1 MNLTV
6 IEPPEEE
13 PVAIETVK
21 LHLRVDTTADD
32 ALIGTYLQA
41 ARELGEGLARRAFV
55 TQTLR
60 LVVDAFPANGVLKL
74 PRPPLQSVTSV
85 TYLDS
90 DGIEHEWTDFVTDA
104 RSEPGRVIFNST
116 PSVALFESG
125 AVAVDFVAG
134 YGADSDVPQTFVQGI
149 LLTVAH
155 WYENREAVNVGN
167 IVNEIPLGYRQ
178 LFTTDRGSWF

>member
-13 PVAIETVK
+13 PVSIETVK
-21 LHLRVDTTADD
+21 QHLRVDIAADD

-60 LVVDAFPANGVLKL
+60 LVVDAFPVNRVLKL
-74 PRPPLQSVTSV
+74 PRPPLQSVESV

-90 DGIEHEWTDFVTDA
+90 NGIEHEWTDFVTDA

-116 PSVALFESG
+116 PSVSLFESG
-125 AVAVDFVAG
+125 AVAIEFVAG

-149 LLTVAH
+149 LMTVAH
-155 WYENREAVNVGN
+155 WYENRESALSVNL
-167 IVNEIPLGYRQ
+167 NEIPMNAKLM
-178 LFTTDRGSWF
+178 FMTDRGSWF

>member
-6 IEPPEEE
+6 ITPPEEE

-21 LHLRVDTTADD
+21 QHLRVDYAADD
-32 ALIGTYLQA
+32 ALIGAYLQA

-74 PRPPLQSVTSV
+74 PRPPLQSVESV

-90 DGIEHEWTDFVTDA
+90 DGNEHEWTDFNVDT
-104 RSEPGRVIFNST
+104 RSEPGRVVFNSA
-116 PSVALFESG
+116 PSAALFESG
-125 AVAVDFVAG
+125 AVAVEFVAG
-134 YGADSDVPQTFVQGI
+134 YGADTDVPQTFIQGI

-155 WYENREAVNVGN
+155 WYELRDMGDLPMGAKT
-167 IVNEIPLGYRQ
+167 
-178 LFTTDRGSWF
+178 LFKADRGSWF